1 MTVKIFRVKF
11 PQNTCD
17 GGDDA
22 LQGSATGRR
31 NIGFGMMRW
40 LIWAM
45 LAGWV
50 VCVGLS
56 LNHYLQEP
64 TGDGFTLGLDRI
76 MGFLGWQVAAGV
88 LTLCLCI
95 LSQKADPA
103 QLEARLAR
111 WPAYLTLAG
120 LLIGGVMILIG
131 GNVPLAAN

>member
-1 MTVKIFRVKF
+1 VTVKVIRVKLYK
-11 PQNTCD
+11 NNCD

-22 LQGSATGRR
+22 FQGSATGHR
-31 NIGFGMMRW
+31 NIGFSMMRW

-50 VCVGLS
+50 ICVGLS

-88 LTLCLCI
+88 LTLCFWI
-95 LSQKADPA
+95 LSQKADLA